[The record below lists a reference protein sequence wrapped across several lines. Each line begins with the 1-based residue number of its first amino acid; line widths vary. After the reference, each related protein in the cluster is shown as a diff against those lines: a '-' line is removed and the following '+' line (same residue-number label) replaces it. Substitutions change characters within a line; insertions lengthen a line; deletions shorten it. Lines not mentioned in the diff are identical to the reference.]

1 MEPLKK
7 VYISVIT
14 LIILISGGT
23 LGYSLIEG
31 WPLFES
37 LYMTTITLATVG
49 YSEVHTLSHQ
59 GQIFTILL
67 IIFGVGV
74 IAYTLTS
81 SIQFVVEG
89 QLRHLLGR
97 KKLQNKIKKLK
108 GHYIVC
114 GYGRIGRQICKQLAT
129 KPLPFIVIDEN
140 PAAIARLEDDNFLY
154 LAGDA
159 TEDETLIQAGIER
172 AKGIITAV
180 TSDSANVFIVLSARG
195 INPDLYILARASN
208 DGAEKKLMSAGAN
221 KVVSPYS
228 MGANRMAQAILR
240 PSVVD
245 FLEIAI
251 GHENLELQ
259 LEEIPV
265 VSNSSLVGR
274 PLAESGIRSE
284 LGLIIIGIKVNGKMT
299 FNPSAETVIEA
310 GHILIA
316 LGEQPEIAKL
326 ELIAANKTYA

>member
-7 VYISVIT
+7 VYISIIT
-14 LIILISGGT
+14 LILLISGGT

-31 WPLFES
+31 WPIFES

-49 YSEVHTLSHQ
+49 YSEVHQLSHQ

-67 IIFGVGV
+67 IIFGVGF

-89 QLRHLLGR
+89 QLRQLLGR
-97 KKLQNKIKKLK
+97 KKLQNKINKLND
-108 GHYIVC
+108 HYVIC
-114 GYGRIGRQICKQLAT
+114 GYGRIGRQICKQLAE
-129 KPLPFIVIDEN
+129 KPIPFIVIDED
-140 PAAIARLEDDNFLY
+140 PAAITRVEDDNFLH

-159 TEDETLIQAGIER
+159 TEDETLIQAGIGR
-172 AKGIITAV
+172 AKGLITAV
-180 TSDSANVFIVLSARG
+180 TSDAANVFIVLSARG
-195 INPDLYILARASN
+195 INPELYILARASSES
-208 DGAEKKLMSAGAN
+208 AEKKLLSAGAN
-221 KVVSPYS
+221 KVVSPYY

-251 GHENLELQ
+251 GHDNLELQ

-265 VSNSSLVGR
+265 VSSSSLVGR
-274 PLAESGIRSE
+274 PLAETGIRRD
-284 LGLIIIGIKVNGKMT
+284 LGLIIIGIKVNNEMT
-299 FNPSAETVIEA
+299 FNPSAETVIKA
-310 GHILIA
+310 GHTLIA
-316 LGEQPEIAKL
+316 LGEQPEIKKL
-326 ELIAANKTYA
+326 ELIAANRTL